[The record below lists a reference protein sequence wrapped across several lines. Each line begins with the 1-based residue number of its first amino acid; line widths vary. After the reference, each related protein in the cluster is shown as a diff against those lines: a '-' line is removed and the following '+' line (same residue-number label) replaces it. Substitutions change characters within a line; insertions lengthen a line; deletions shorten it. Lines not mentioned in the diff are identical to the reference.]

1 MRSLQ
6 AGESLRFLPLFL
18 LENDLKEQKKFVTFD
33 EQVDLIINHKHITVV
48 DKENAKDILSRIGYF
63 PLMEG
68 YKHLFRKQNSN
79 IYKTESTFD
88 EIVNL
93 YYFDEKLRELF
104 LRYLLRIERHLRTLI
119 SYYFVECYG
128 ISQDEYLNVN
138 NYNKARKYKNV
149 INKLVVILEKTTNTT
164 DYNYINY
171 YRETYGNLPLWVTTN
186 VLTFGSLSKMFTVLP
201 QSIKSRI
208 CKHFNNINQ
217 NKMDSF
223 LSVLT
228 KYRNVCAHGECLFS
242 YKTVDSISDTSLH
255 EKLKLPKKG
264 NQYIK
269 GKQDLFAVVIVFRYL
284 LPNSDFLTFKR
295 KLIMEIENVVQL
307 NQHVSRE
314 ELLDLMG
321 FSNNWIRISRYQ
333 L

>member
-1 MRSLQ
+1 M
-6 AGESLRFLPLFL
+6 
-18 LENDLKEQKKFVTFD
+18 KEQKKFVTFD

-79 IYKTESTFD
+79 IYKTETTFD

-93 YYFDEKLRELF
+93 YYFAEKLRELF

-217 NKMDSF
+217 NQMDSF

>member
-1 MRSLQ
+1 M
-6 AGESLRFLPLFL
+6 
-18 LENDLKEQKKFVTFD
+18 KEQKKFVTFD

-79 IYKTESTFD
+79 IYKTETTFD

-93 YYFDEKLRELF
+93 YYFDEKLKELF

-217 NKMDSF
+217 NQMDSF

-284 LPNSDFLTFKR
+284 LPNGDFLTFKR

-314 ELLDLMG
+314 ELLNLMG

>member
-1 MRSLQ
+1 
-6 AGESLRFLPLFL
+6 
-18 LENDLKEQKKFVTFD
+18 
-33 EQVDLIINHKHITVV
+33 
-48 DKENAKDILSRIGYF
+48 
-63 PLMEG
+63 
-68 YKHLFRKQNSN
+68 
-79 IYKTESTFD
+79 
-88 EIVNL
+88 
-93 YYFDEKLRELF
+93 
-104 LRYLLRIERHLRTLI
+104 
-119 SYYFVECYG
+119 
-128 ISQDEYLNVN
+128 
-138 NYNKARKYKNV
+138 
-149 INKLVVILEKTTNTT
+149 
-164 DYNYINY
+164 
-171 YRETYGNLPLWVTTN
+171 
-186 VLTFGSLSKMFTVLP
+186 
-201 QSIKSRI
+201 
-208 CKHFNNINQ
+208 
-217 NKMDSF
+217 MDSF

>member
-1 MRSLQ
+1 M
-6 AGESLRFLPLFL
+6 
-18 LENDLKEQKKFVTFD
+18 KEQKKFVTFD
-33 EQVDLIINHKHITVV
+33 EQVDLIINDKHITVV

-79 IYKTESTFD
+79 IYKTETTFD

-104 LRYLLRIERHLRTLI
+104 LRYLFRIERHLRTLI

-138 NYNKARKYKNV
+138 NYNKARKYKNI

-217 NKMDSF
+217 NQMDSF

-269 GKQDLFAVVIVFRYL
+269 GKQDLFAVVIVFKYL

>member
-1 MRSLQ
+1 M
-6 AGESLRFLPLFL
+6 
-18 LENDLKEQKKFVTFD
+18 KEQRKFVTFD
-33 EQVDLIINHKHITVV
+33 EQVDLIINDKHITVV

-79 IYKTESTFD
+79 IYKTETTFD

-138 NYNKARKYKNV
+138 NYNNSRKYKNV

-164 DYNYINY
+164 NYNYINY
-171 YRETYGNLPLWVTTN
+171 YRDTYSNLPLWVTTN

-217 NKMDSF
+217 NQMDSF

-269 GKQDLFAVVIVFRYL
+269 GKQDLFAVVIAFRYL
-284 LPNSDFLTFKR
+284 LPNGDFLTFKR

>member
-1 MRSLQ
+1 M
-6 AGESLRFLPLFL
+6 
-18 LENDLKEQKKFVTFD
+18 KEQKKFVTFD
-33 EQVDLIINHKHITVV
+33 EQVDLIINDKHITVV
-48 DKENAKDILSRIGYF
+48 DRENAKDILSRIGYF

-79 IYKTESTFD
+79 IYKTETTFD

-138 NYNKARKYKNV
+138 NYNKARKNV

-171 YRETYGNLPLWVTTN
+171 YRDTYGNLPLWVTTN

-217 NKMDSF
+217 NQMDSF

-269 GKQDLFAVVIVFRYL
+269 GKQDLFAVVIAFRYL
-284 LPNSDFLTFKR
+284 LPNGDFLTFKR

-321 FSNNWIRISRYQ
+321 FSNNLIRISRYQ

>member
-1 MRSLQ
+1 M
-6 AGESLRFLPLFL
+6 
-18 LENDLKEQKKFVTFD
+18 KEQKKFVTFD

-79 IYKTESTFD
+79 MFKTETTFD

-217 NKMDSF
+217 NQMDSF

>member
-1 MRSLQ
+1 MSPSGQ
-6 AGESLRFLPLFL
+6 NNVSI
-18 LENDLKEQKKFVTFD
+18 NTFD
-33 EQVDLIINHKHITVV
+33 EQVDLIINDKHITVV

-79 IYKTESTFD
+79 IYKTETTFD

-138 NYNKARKYKNV
+138 NYNNSRKYKNV

-164 DYNYINY
+164 NYNYINY
-171 YRETYGNLPLWVTTN
+171 YRDTYSNLPLWVTTN

-217 NKMDSF
+217 NQMDSF

-269 GKQDLFAVVIVFRYL
+269 GKQDLFAVVIAFRYL
-284 LPNSDFLTFKR
+284 LPNGDFLTFKR

-307 NQHVSRE
+307 NQQVSRE
-314 ELLDLMG
+314 ELLDLIG

>member
-1 MRSLQ
+1 M
-6 AGESLRFLPLFL
+6 
-18 LENDLKEQKKFVTFD
+18 KEQNKFVTFD
-33 EQVDLIINHKHITVV
+33 EQVDLIINDKHITVV

-79 IYKTESTFD
+79 IYKTETTFD

-217 NKMDSF
+217 NQMDSF

-269 GKQDLFAVVIVFRYL
+269 GKQDLFVVVIVFRYL

>member
-79 IYKTESTFD
+79 IYKTETTFD

-217 NKMDSF
+217 NQMDSF

>member
-1 MRSLQ
+1 M
-6 AGESLRFLPLFL
+6 
-18 LENDLKEQKKFVTFD
+18 KEQKKFVTFD
-33 EQVDLIINHKHITVV
+33 EQVDLIINDKHITVV
-48 DKENAKDILSRIGYF
+48 DRENAKDILSRIGYF

-79 IYKTESTFD
+79 IYKTETTFD

-138 NYNKARKYKNV
+138 NYNKARKNV

-171 YRETYGNLPLWVTTN
+171 YRDTYGNLPLWVTTN

-217 NKMDSF
+217 NQMDSF

-269 GKQDLFAVVIVFRYL
+269 GKQDLFAVVIVFRCYSSL
-284 LPNSDFLTFKR
+284 NNSHL
-295 KLIMEIENVVQL
+295 V
-307 NQHVSRE
+307 
-314 ELLDLMG
+314 
-321 FSNNWIRISRYQ
+321 
-333 L
+333 

>member
-1 MRSLQ
+1 M
-6 AGESLRFLPLFL
+6 
-18 LENDLKEQKKFVTFD
+18 KEQRKFVTFD
-33 EQVDLIINHKHITVV
+33 EQVDLIINDKHITVV

-79 IYKTESTFD
+79 IYKTETTFD

-138 NYNKARKYKNV
+138 NYNNSRKYKNV

-164 DYNYINY
+164 NYNYINY
-171 YRETYGNLPLWVTTN
+171 YRDTYSNLPLWVTTN

-217 NKMDSF
+217 NQMDSF

-269 GKQDLFAVVIVFRYL
+269 GKQDLFAVVIAFRYL
-284 LPNSDFLTFKR
+284 LPNGDFLTFKR

-307 NQHVSRE
+307 NQQVSRE
-314 ELLDLMG
+314 ELLDLIG

>member
-1 MRSLQ
+1 M
-6 AGESLRFLPLFL
+6 

-33 EQVDLIINHKHITVV
+33 EQVDLIINDKHITVV
-48 DKENAKDILSRIGYF
+48 DRENAKDILSRIGYF

-79 IYKTESTFD
+79 IYKTETTFD

-138 NYNKARKYKNV
+138 NYNKARKNV

-171 YRETYGNLPLWVTTN
+171 YRDTYGNLPLWVTTN

-208 CKHFNNINQ
+208 CKHFNNITQNQ
-217 NKMDSF
+217 MDSF

-284 LPNSDFLTFKR
+284 LPNGDFLTFKR
-295 KLIMEIENVVQL
+295 KLIM
-307 NQHVSRE
+307 
-314 ELLDLMG
+314 
-321 FSNNWIRISRYQ
+321 
-333 L
+333 

>member
-1 MRSLQ
+1 M
-6 AGESLRFLPLFL
+6 
-18 LENDLKEQKKFVTFD
+18 KEQRKFVTFD
-33 EQVDLIINHKHITVV
+33 EQVDLIINDKHITVV

-79 IYKTESTFD
+79 IYKTETTFD

-138 NYNKARKYKNV
+138 NYNNSRKYKNV

-164 DYNYINY
+164 NYNYINY
-171 YRETYGNLPLWVTTN
+171 YRDTYSNLPLWVTTN

-217 NKMDSF
+217 NQMDSF

-269 GKQDLFAVVIVFRYL
+269 GKQDLFAVVIAFRYL
-284 LPNSDFLTFKR
+284 LPNGDFLTFKR

-314 ELLDLMG
+314 ELLDLIG

>member
-33 EQVDLIINHKHITVV
+33 EQVDLIINDKHITVV
-48 DKENAKDILSRIGYF
+48 DRENAKDILSRIGYF

-79 IYKTESTFD
+79 IYKTETTFD

-138 NYNKARKYKNV
+138 NYNKARKNV

-171 YRETYGNLPLWVTTN
+171 YRDTYGNVPLWVTTN

-217 NKMDSF
+217 NQMDSF

-284 LPNSDFLTFKR
+284 LPNGDFLTFKR

-321 FSNNWIRISRYQ
+321 FSNNLIRISRYQ

>member
-1 MRSLQ
+1 M
-6 AGESLRFLPLFL
+6 
-18 LENDLKEQKKFVTFD
+18 KEQKKFVTFD

-79 IYKTESTFD
+79 IYKTETTFD

-217 NKMDSF
+217 NQMDSF

-295 KLIMEIENVVQL
+295 KLIMEIENAVQL

>member
-1 MRSLQ
+1 M
-6 AGESLRFLPLFL
+6 
-18 LENDLKEQKKFVTFD
+18 KEQKKFVTFD
-33 EQVDLIINHKHITVV
+33 EQVDLIINDKHITVV

-79 IYKTESTFD
+79 IYKTEITFD

-138 NYNKARKYKNV
+138 NYNKVRKYKNV

-171 YRETYGNLPLWVTTN
+171 YRDAYGNLPLWVTTN

-217 NKMDSF
+217 NQMDSF

-228 KYRNVCAHGECLFS
+228 KYRNVCAHGKCLFS

-284 LPNSDFLTFKR
+284 LPNGDFLTFKR

-307 NQHVSRE
+307 NQHVSKE

-321 FSNNWIRISRYQ
+321 FSMKIVARNPIDSSVGVIATFLY
-333 L
+333 

>member
-1 MRSLQ
+1 M
-6 AGESLRFLPLFL
+6 
-18 LENDLKEQKKFVTFD
+18 
-33 EQVDLIINHKHITVV
+33 
-48 DKENAKDILSRIGYF
+48 
-63 PLMEG
+63 
-68 YKHLFRKQNSN
+68 
-79 IYKTESTFD
+79 
-88 EIVNL
+88 
-93 YYFDEKLRELF
+93 
-104 LRYLLRIERHLRTLI
+104 I

-138 NYNKARKYKNV
+138 NYNKARKNV

-171 YRETYGNLPLWVTTN
+171 YRDTYGNLPLWVTTN

-217 NKMDSF
+217 NQMDSF

-284 LPNSDFLTFKR
+284 LPNGDFLTFKR

-321 FSNNWIRISRYQ
+321 FSNNLIRISRYQ

>member
-1 MRSLQ
+1 M
-6 AGESLRFLPLFL
+6 
-18 LENDLKEQKKFVTFD
+18 KEQKKFVTFD

>member
-1 MRSLQ
+1 MRRLQ

-79 IYKTESTFD
+79 IYKTETTFD

-138 NYNKARKYKNV
+138 NYNKAKKYKNV
-149 INKLVVILEKTTNTT
+149 INKLVVILEKPSMQQIIT
-164 DYNYINY
+164 I
-171 YRETYGNLPLWVTTN
+171 
-186 VLTFGSLSKMFTVLP
+186 
-201 QSIKSRI
+201 
-208 CKHFNNINQ
+208 
-217 NKMDSF
+217 
-223 LSVLT
+223 
-228 KYRNVCAHGECLFS
+228 
-242 YKTVDSISDTSLH
+242 
-255 EKLKLPKKG
+255 
-264 NQYIK
+264 
-269 GKQDLFAVVIVFRYL
+269 
-284 LPNSDFLTFKR
+284 
-295 KLIMEIENVVQL
+295 
-307 NQHVSRE
+307 
-314 ELLDLMG
+314 
-321 FSNNWIRISRYQ
+321 
-333 L
+333 

>member
-1 MRSLQ
+1 M
-6 AGESLRFLPLFL
+6 
-18 LENDLKEQKKFVTFD
+18 KEQKKFVTFD

-79 IYKTESTFD
+79 IYKTETTFD

-171 YRETYGNLPLWVTTN
+171 YRETYDNLPLWVTTN

-217 NKMDSF
+217 NQMDSF

>member
-1 MRSLQ
+1 M
-6 AGESLRFLPLFL
+6 
-18 LENDLKEQKKFVTFD
+18 KEQKKFVTFD

-79 IYKTESTFD
+79 IYKTETTFD

-171 YRETYGNLPLWVTTN
+171 YRETDGNLPLWVTTN

-217 NKMDSF
+217 NQMDSF

>member
-1 MRSLQ
+1 M
-6 AGESLRFLPLFL
+6 
-18 LENDLKEQKKFVTFD
+18 KKQKKFVTFD

-79 IYKTESTFD
+79 IYKTETTFD

-217 NKMDSF
+217 NQMDSF

>member
-1 MRSLQ
+1 M
-6 AGESLRFLPLFL
+6 
-18 LENDLKEQKKFVTFD
+18 
-33 EQVDLIINHKHITVV
+33 V

-79 IYKTESTFD
+79 IYKTETTFD

-217 NKMDSF
+217 NQMDSF

>member
-33 EQVDLIINHKHITVV
+33 EQVDLIINDKHITVV
-48 DKENAKDILSRIGYF
+48 DRENAKDILSRIGYF

-79 IYKTESTFD
+79 IYKTETTFD

-138 NYNKARKYKNV
+138 NYNKARKNV

-171 YRETYGNLPLWVTTN
+171 YRDTYGNLPLWVTTN

-217 NKMDSF
+217 NQMDSF

-284 LPNSDFLTFKR
+284 LPNGDFLTFKR

-321 FSNNWIRISRYQ
+321 FSNNLIRISRYQ

>member
-1 MRSLQ
+1 M
-6 AGESLRFLPLFL
+6 
-18 LENDLKEQKKFVTFD
+18 
-33 EQVDLIINHKHITVV
+33 

-79 IYKTESTFD
+79 IYKTETTFD

-171 YRETYGNLPLWVTTN
+171 YRDAYGNLPLWVTTN

-217 NKMDSF
+217 NQMDSF

-284 LPNSDFLTFKR
+284 LPNGDFLTFKR

-307 NQHVSRE
+307 NQHVSKE

-321 FSNNWIRISRYQ
+321 FSMKIVARNPIDSSVGVIATFLY
-333 L
+333 

>member
-1 MRSLQ
+1 M
-6 AGESLRFLPLFL
+6 
-18 LENDLKEQKKFVTFD
+18 KEQKKFVTFD
-33 EQVDLIINHKHITVV
+33 EQVDLIINDKHITVV
-48 DKENAKDILSRIGYF
+48 DRENAKDILSRIGYF

-79 IYKTESTFD
+79 IYKTETTFD

-138 NYNKARKYKNV
+138 NYNKARKNV

-171 YRETYGNLPLWVTTN
+171 YRDTYGNLPLWVTTN

-201 QSIKSRI
+201 QPIKSRI

-217 NKMDSF
+217 NQCNF
-223 LSVLT
+223 
-228 KYRNVCAHGECLFS
+228 
-242 YKTVDSISDTSLH
+242 YK
-255 EKLKLPKKG
+255 
-264 NQYIK
+264 NQYK
-269 GKQDLFAVVIVFRYL
+269 HY
-284 LPNSDFLTFKR
+284 ST
-295 KLIMEIENVVQL
+295 
-307 NQHVSRE
+307 
-314 ELLDLMG
+314 
-321 FSNNWIRISRYQ
+321 
-333 L
+333 

>member
-1 MRSLQ
+1 M
-6 AGESLRFLPLFL
+6 
-18 LENDLKEQKKFVTFD
+18 KEQKKFVTFD

-79 IYKTESTFD
+79 IYKTETTFD
-88 EIVNL
+88 DIVNL

-217 NKMDSF
+217 NQMDSF

>member
-1 MRSLQ
+1 M
-6 AGESLRFLPLFL
+6 
-18 LENDLKEQKKFVTFD
+18 KEQKKFVTFD

-79 IYKTESTFD
+79 IYKTETTFD

-217 NKMDSF
+217 NQMDSF

-269 GKQDLFAVVIVFRYL
+269 GKQDLFVVVIVFRYL

>member
-1 MRSLQ
+1 M
-6 AGESLRFLPLFL
+6 
-18 LENDLKEQKKFVTFD
+18 KEQKKFVTFD

-79 IYKTESTFD
+79 IYKTETTFD

-217 NKMDSF
+217 NQMDSF

>member
-1 MRSLQ
+1 M
-6 AGESLRFLPLFL
+6 
-18 LENDLKEQKKFVTFD
+18 KEQRKFVAFD
-33 EQVDLIINHKHITVV
+33 EQVDLIINDKHITVV

-79 IYKTESTFD
+79 IYKTETTFD

-138 NYNKARKYKNV
+138 NYNNSRKYKNV

-171 YRETYGNLPLWVTTN
+171 YRDTYGNLPLWVTTN

-217 NKMDSF
+217 NQMDSF

>member
-1 MRSLQ
+1 M
-6 AGESLRFLPLFL
+6 
-18 LENDLKEQKKFVTFD
+18 KEQKKFVTFD

-79 IYKTESTFD
+79 IYKTETTFD

-104 LRYLLRIERHLRTLI
+104 LRYQLRIERHLRTLI

-217 NKMDSF
+217 NQMDSF

-269 GKQDLFAVVIVFRYL
+269 GKQDLFVVVIVFRYL

>member
-1 MRSLQ
+1 M
-6 AGESLRFLPLFL
+6 
-18 LENDLKEQKKFVTFD
+18 KEQRKFVTFD
-33 EQVDLIINHKHITVV
+33 EQVDLIINDKHITVV

-79 IYKTESTFD
+79 IYKTETTFD

-138 NYNKARKYKNV
+138 NYNNSRKYKNV

-164 DYNYINY
+164 NYNYINY
-171 YRETYGNLPLWVTTN
+171 YRDTYSNLPLWVTTN

-217 NKMDSF
+217 NQMDSF

-269 GKQDLFAVVIVFRYL
+269 GKQDLFAVVIAFRYL
-284 LPNSDFLTFKR
+284 LPNGDFLTFKR
-295 KLIMEIENVVQL
+295 KLIMGIENVVQL

-314 ELLDLMG
+314 ELLDLIG

>member
-1 MRSLQ
+1 M
-6 AGESLRFLPLFL
+6 
-18 LENDLKEQKKFVTFD
+18 KEQKKFVTFD

-68 YKHLFRKQNSN
+68 YKHLFRNQNSN
-79 IYKTESTFD
+79 IYKTETTFD

-217 NKMDSF
+217 NQMDSF

>member
-1 MRSLQ
+1 M
-6 AGESLRFLPLFL
+6 
-18 LENDLKEQKKFVTFD
+18 KEQRKFVTFD
-33 EQVDLIINHKHITVV
+33 EQVDLIINDKHITVV

-79 IYKTESTFD
+79 IYKTETTFD

-138 NYNKARKYKNV
+138 NYNNSRKYKNV

-164 DYNYINY
+164 NYNYINY
-171 YRETYGNLPLWVTTN
+171 YRDTYSNLPLWVTTN

-217 NKMDSF
+217 NQMDSF

-228 KYRNVCAHGECLFS
+228 KYSNVCAHGECLFS

-269 GKQDLFAVVIVFRYL
+269 GKQDLFAVVIAFRYL
-284 LPNSDFLTFKR
+284 LPNGDFLTFKR

-307 NQHVSRE
+307 NQQVSRE
-314 ELLDLMG
+314 ELLDLIG

>member
-1 MRSLQ
+1 M
-6 AGESLRFLPLFL
+6 
-18 LENDLKEQKKFVTFD
+18 KEQKKFVTFD

-79 IYKTESTFD
+79 IYKTETTFD

-217 NKMDSF
+217 NQMDSF

-255 EKLKLPKKG
+255 EKLKLPNKG

>member
-48 DKENAKDILSRIGYF
+48 EKENAKDILSRIGYF

-79 IYKTESTFD
+79 IYKTETTFD

-217 NKMDSF
+217 NQMDSF

>member
-1 MRSLQ
+1 M
-6 AGESLRFLPLFL
+6 
-18 LENDLKEQKKFVTFD
+18 KEQKKFVTFD

-79 IYKTESTFD
+79 IYKTETTFD

-201 QSIKSRI
+201 KSIKSRI

-217 NKMDSF
+217 NQMDSF

>member
-1 MRSLQ
+1 M
-6 AGESLRFLPLFL
+6 
-18 LENDLKEQKKFVTFD
+18 KEQNKFVTFD
-33 EQVDLIINHKHITVV
+33 EQVDLIINDKHITVV

-79 IYKTESTFD
+79 IYKTETTFD

-217 NKMDSF
+217 NQMESF

-269 GKQDLFAVVIVFRYL
+269 GKQDLFVVVIVFRYL